1 MCWLVSFLQMMV
13 HHPEKTQ
20 WKERITVFYMPS
32 LFFNYLLGEGQSHS
46 VDAEVKGHLLG
57 VHFLLTYRSLYRSWR
72 SIRVIQLGNTS
83 LSTELSPQP
92 LSVSVL

>member
-1 MCWLVSFLQMMV
+1 MERENPVS
-13 HHPEKTQ
+13 
-20 WKERITVFYMPS
+20 YMPS

-46 VDAEVKGHLLG
+46 VDVEVKGHLLG
-57 VHFLLTYRSLYRSWR
+57 VQFLLTYRSLYRSWR
-72 SIRVIQLGNTS
+72 SIRVIQLGDTS